1 MFTRRHI
8 RIKVMQAVYAL
19 HRDPEESF
27 TAVRKKFDKQLLG
40 AYDLYFVM
48 YALLIAIH
56 KRAIERFEIKNKQEH
71 RKRSTLDTSP
81 NFVENKL
88 LRFLGAHPFLN
99 EKIKKKRIKSWELHF
114 DYVDQLIEAMEKAPF
129 YTHYLEQETN
139 WSADCAFVI
148 VLYKEIIAPNDTLFD
163 YLEDQ
168 NLSWADDFSLVNT
181 FIVKQIKKIKPNQP
195 SSLVFPFPEDQKEEK
210 EFGKQLLKKTVSKR
224 EELENEIEGK
234 TPNWEAD
241 RIAQLDLVLLQL
253 GISEL
258 LYFESIPPKVTLN
271 EYLEIAKD
279 YSTPKSNIF
288 INGVLDKLV
297 KEYSETNRM
306 KKSGRG
312 LKE

>member
-19 HRDPEESF
+19 HKDPEQSF

-71 RKRSTLDTSP
+71 RKSSTLDTSP

-129 YTHYLEQETN
+129 YIHYLEQETN

-241 RIAQLDLVLLQL
+241 RIAQLDWVLLQL

-297 KEYSETNRM
+297 KEYYETNRM

-312 LKE
+312 LKK

>member
-19 HRDPEESF
+19 HKDPEESF

-71 RKRSTLDTSP
+71 RKRSTLDTSS

-241 RIAQLDLVLLQL
+241 RIAQLDWVLLQL

-271 EYLEIAKD
+271 EYL
-279 YSTPKSNIF
+279 KSPRI
-288 INGVLDKLV
+288 ILL
-297 KEYSETNRM
+297 
-306 KKSGRG
+306 KK
-312 LKE
+312 

>member
-19 HRDPEESF
+19 HKDPEESF

-114 DYVDQLIEAMEKAPF
+114 DYVDHLIEAMEKAPF